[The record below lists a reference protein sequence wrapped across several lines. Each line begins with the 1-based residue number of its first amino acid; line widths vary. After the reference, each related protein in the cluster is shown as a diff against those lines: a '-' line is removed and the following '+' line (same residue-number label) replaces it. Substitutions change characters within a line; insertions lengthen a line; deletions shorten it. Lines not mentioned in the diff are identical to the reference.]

1 MCLLLGGEEN
11 RGIIFI
17 RDLFF
22 RGFPYNFRKKPID
35 NHRNIEYDD
44 LDNKRNMHKRS
55 CEKMLEILFFIFL
68 FGIFGK
74 LFFFGMR
81 AAWSIS
87 KLLIT
92 IVFLPV
98 ILLGMVFGG
107 LLYLAFPILLII
119 GILSLFRTK

>member
-1 MCLLLGGEEN
+1 
-11 RGIIFI
+11 
-17 RDLFF
+17 
-22 RGFPYNFRKKPID
+22 
-35 NHRNIEYDD
+35 
-44 LDNKRNMHKRS
+44 
-55 CEKMLEILFFIFL
+55 MLELLFFIFL
-68 FGIFGK
+68 FCIFGK

-98 ILLGMVFGG
+98 ILLGMVFDG

>member
-1 MCLLLGGEEN
+1 M
-11 RGIIFI
+11 F
-17 RDLFF
+17 
-22 RGFPYNFRKKPID
+22 Y
-35 NHRNIEYDD
+35 
-44 LDNKRNMHKRS
+44 
-55 CEKMLEILFFIFL
+55 FL
-68 FGIFGK
+68 FMILMFYIFGK

-92 IVFLPV
+92 IVFFPV

>member
-1 MCLLLGGEEN
+1 
-11 RGIIFI
+11 
-17 RDLFF
+17 
-22 RGFPYNFRKKPID
+22 
-35 NHRNIEYDD
+35 
-44 LDNKRNMHKRS
+44 
-55 CEKMLEILFFIFL
+55 MLELLFFIFL

-107 LLYLAFPILLII
+107 LFIS
-119 GILSLFRTK
+119 GISDPAHYRYPFIV

>member
-22 RGFPYNFRKKPID
+22 RSFPYKFRKKPID

-55 CEKMLEILFFIFL
+55 CE
-68 FGIFGK
+68 
-74 LFFFGMR
+74 R
-81 AAWSIS
+81 C
-87 KLLIT
+87 
-92 IVFLPV
+92 
-98 ILLGMVFGG
+98 
-107 LLYLAFPILLII
+107 
-119 GILSLFRTK
+119 

>member
-1 MCLLLGGEEN
+1 
-11 RGIIFI
+11 
-17 RDLFF
+17 
-22 RGFPYNFRKKPID
+22 
-35 NHRNIEYDD
+35 
-44 LDNKRNMHKRS
+44 
-55 CEKMLEILFFIFL
+55 MLELLFFIFL

-98 ILLGMVFGG
+98 ILIGMLLAG
-107 LLYLAFPILLII
+107 LLSAAFPLLVVALVVAFIVS
-119 GILSLFRTK
+119 GWKRV